1 MQTGKVMRSTGS
13 WYEVR
18 LPDDQILSCRLPGK
32 FRRESKGL
40 TNPVAVGDVV
50 DVGGEEG
57 EFIIRNIHDR
67 DNYLIRRS
75 SRLDKQFQI
84 VASNLD
90 LAIIMVSMRSPKTS
104 TGFLDRFLLSCE
116 SFGIEAVILINKT
129 DLLLPE
135 DEKQLQTLKNVYRDM
150 GYLTIST
157 SLKGA
162 KIPKNVLSV
171 MRGKHVLVFGQ
182 SGVGKS
188 TMINSLLGTDRQRTS
203 DVSSFH
209 SKGVHTTTF
218 AECFKWDED
227 SYVIDTPGVREFGI
241 IDIEAWEVGHY
252 SRDIAWFS
260 DACSFNNCLHI
271 HEPGCAVIEAVE
283 KGEIAAFRYRNYVSV
298 LESEFDVKK

>member
-18 LPDDQILSCRLPGK
+18 LPDDRILSCRLPGK

-40 TNPVAVGDVV
+40 TNPVAVGDIV
-50 DVGGEEG
+50 DIGGEEG
-57 EFIIRNIHDR
+57 EFIILKIHDR
-67 DNYLIRRS
+67 ENYLIRRS

-90 LAIIMVSMRSPKTS
+90 LAIVMVSLRSPKTS
-104 TGFLDRFLLSCE
+104 TGFIDRFLLSCE
-116 SFGIEAVILINKT
+116 SFDIEAVILINKT
-129 DLLLPE
+129 DLLLPK
-135 DEKQLQTLKNVYRDM
+135 DENQLQDLKKVYQDM

-157 SLKGA
+157 SLKGSE
-162 KIPKNVLSV
+162 IPEILLSQ
-171 MRGKHVLVFGQ
+171 MNEKYVLVFGQ

-188 TMINSLLGTDRQRTS
+188 TMINRLLGADRQRTS

-209 SKGVHTTTF
+209 SKGIHTTTF
-218 AECFKWDED
+218 AECFKWGKG

-241 IDIEAWEVGHY
+241 IDIEAWQVGHF
-252 SRDIAWFS
+252 SRDIARYS

-271 HEPGCAVIEAVE
+271 HEPGCAVKRAVE
-283 KGEIAAFRYRNYVSV
+283 REEIAAFRYRNYVSV